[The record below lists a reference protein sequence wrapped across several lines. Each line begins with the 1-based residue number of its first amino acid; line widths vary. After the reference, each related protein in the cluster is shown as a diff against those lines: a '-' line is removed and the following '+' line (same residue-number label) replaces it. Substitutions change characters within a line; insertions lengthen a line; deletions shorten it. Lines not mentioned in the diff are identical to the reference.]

1 MDWKELFAHCWN
13 SSLEYNLRVND
24 YIIHPD
30 KLDTPE
36 RVAYYDRSAA
46 GTIQRMEEYIE
57 ALRGYRQ
64 ALAARYA
71 ALASMPYGYR
81 LDLIRRR
88 GWSNKRVTYT
98 VSLVREYQDGHEEA
112 EESTTYSGAQRRE
125 AFKAFEALKQSRPG
139 IACNVDI
146 EKRSWER

>member
-13 SSLEYNLRVND
+13 NSLECNIRVND
-24 YIIHPD
+24 CIIHPD

-36 RVAYYDRSAA
+36 RIAYYDRSAA

-57 ALRGYRQ
+57 ALKGYRQ
-64 ALAARYA
+64 ALAARYV

-88 GWSNKRVTYT
+88 GWYDKRVTYT

-112 EESTTYSGAQRRE
+112 EESTTYPGTQRRE
-125 AFKAFEALKQSRPG
+125 AIKAFEALKKSHPG

-146 EKRSWER
+146 EKRPWER

>member
-112 EESTTYSGAQRRE
+112 EEITTYSGAQRRE

>member
-1 MDWKELFAHCWN
+1 MEWKELFKRSWRGDEAEVKVYDH
-13 SSLEYNLRVND
+13 LRL
-24 YIIHPD
+24 PD
-30 KLDTPE
+30 KLTDLDGVTL
-36 RVAYYDRSAA
+36 YDRSAS

-71 ALASMPYGYR
+71 ALASMPYDYR

-88 GWSNKRVTYT
+88 GWSDKRVTYT
-98 VSLVREYQDGHEEA
+98 VALVREYQDGHEEA
-112 EESTTYSGAQRRE
+112 EESTTYPGTQRRE
-125 AFKAFEALKQSRPG
+125 ALKAFEALKKSRPG

-146 EKRSWER
+146 GKRPWEK

>member
-1 MDWKELFAHCWN
+1 MKWEEIFRRGREA
-13 SSLEYNLRVND
+13 EIRVSG
-24 YIIHPD
+24 YFQHPD
-30 KLDTPE
+30 KLTTPE
-36 RVAYYDRSAA
+36 RVAYYDRSAS

-71 ALASMPYGYR
+71 ALAAMPYGYR

-88 GWSNKRVTYT
+88 GWSDKRVTYT
-98 VSLVREYQDGHEEA
+98 VALVREYQDGHEEA
-112 EESTTYSGAQRRE
+112 EESTTYPGAQRRE
-125 AFKAFEALKQSRPG
+125 AIKAFEALKKSRPG

>member
-1 MDWKELFAHCWN
+1 MEWEEIFRRGREA
-13 SSLEYNLRVND
+13 EIRVSG
-24 YIIHPD
+24 YFQHPD

-71 ALASMPYGYR
+71 DMASIPYDYR

-88 GWSNKRVTYT
+88 GWYDKRVTYT
-98 VSLVREYQDGHEEA
+98 VALVREYQDGHEEA
-112 EESTTYSGAQRRE
+112 EESTTYPGTQRRE
-125 AFKAFEALKQSRPG
+125 AIKAFEALKKSRPG

-146 EKRSWER
+146 EKRGWER

>member
-1 MDWKELFAHCWN
+1 MDWKELFERSWRGDEAEVKVYDH
-13 SSLEYNLRVND
+13 LRL
-24 YIIHPD
+24 PD
-30 KLDTPE
+30 KLTDLDGVTL
-36 RVAYYDRSAA
+36 YDRSAA
-46 GTIQRMEEYIE
+46 RAIKEMEEYIE

-125 AFKAFEALKQSRPG
+125 AFKAFEALKKSRPG

-146 EKRSWER
+146 EKRPWEK

>member
-13 SSLEYNLRVND
+13 NSLECNIRVND
-24 YIIHPD
+24 CIIHPD
-30 KLDTPE
+30 KLDTPD
-36 RVAYYDRSAA
+36 RIAYYDRSAA

-88 GWSNKRVTYT
+88 GWYDKRVTYA

>member
-1 MDWKELFAHCWN
+1 MKWEEIFRRGREA
-13 SSLEYNLRVND
+13 EIRVSG
-24 YIIHPD
+24 YFQHPD

-46 GTIQRMEEYIE
+46 GTIQRMEAYIE
-57 ALRGYRQ
+57 ALRGYQQ

-71 ALASMPYGYR
+71 ALASMPYDYR

-88 GWSNKRVTYT
+88 GWSDKRVTYT
-98 VSLVREYQDGHEEA
+98 VALVREYQDGHEEA
-112 EESTTYSGAQRRE
+112 EESTTYPGTQRRE
-125 AFKAFEALKQSRPG
+125 AIKAFEALKKSRPG

-146 EKRSWER
+146 EKRGWER

>member
-1 MDWKELFAHCWN
+1 MDWKELFERSWRGDEAEVKVYDH
-13 SSLEYNLRVND
+13 LRL
-24 YIIHPD
+24 PD
-30 KLDTPE
+30 KLTDLDGVTL
-36 RVAYYDRSAA
+36 YDRSAA
-46 GTIQRMEEYIE
+46 RAIKEMEEYIE

-88 GWSNKRVTYT
+88 GWSDKRVTYT
-98 VSLVREYQDGHEEA
+98 VALVREYQDGHEEA
-112 EESTTYSGAQRRE
+112 EESTTYPGSQRRE
-125 AFKAFEALKQSRPG
+125 AIKAFEALKKSRPG

-146 EKRSWER
+146 EKRPWEK

>member
-1 MDWKELFAHCWN
+1 MKWEEIFRRGREA
-13 SSLEYNLRVND
+13 EIRVSG
-24 YIIHPD
+24 YFQHPD
-30 KLDTPE
+30 KLTTPE
-36 RVAYYDRSAA
+36 RVAHYDRSAA
-46 GTIQRMEEYIE
+46 GSIQRMEEYIE

-88 GWSNKRVTYT
+88 GWSDKRVTYT
-98 VSLVREYQDGHEEA
+98 VALVREYQDGHEEA
-112 EESTTYSGAQRRE
+112 EESTTYPGAQRRE
-125 AFKAFEALKQSRPG
+125 ALKAFEALKRSRPG

-146 EKRSWER
+146 EKRPWEK

>member
-1 MDWKELFAHCWN
+1 MEWEEIFRRGREA
-13 SSLEYNLRVND
+13 EIRVSG
-24 YIIHPD
+24 YFQHPD
-30 KLDTPE
+30 KLATPE

-88 GWSNKRVTYT
+88 GWHDKRVTYT
-98 VSLVREYQDGHEEA
+98 VALVREYQDGHEEA
-112 EESTTYSGAQRRE
+112 EESTTYPGAQRRE
-125 AFKAFEALKQSRPG
+125 AIKAFEELKKSRPG
-139 IACNVDI
+139 IACNVDM
-146 EKRSWER
+146 EKRPWEK

>member
-1 MDWKELFAHCWN
+1 MTWQELFAHSWRGD
-13 SSLEYNLRVND
+13 EVEIKIYDHLR
-24 YIIHPD
+24 HPD
-30 KLDTPE
+30 KLTDTDG
-36 RVAYYDRSAA
+36 VALYDRSAA

-88 GWSNKRVTYT
+88 GWSDKRVTYT
-98 VSLVREYQDGHEEA
+98 VALVREYQDGHEEA
-112 EESTTYSGAQRRE
+112 EESTTYPGTQRRE
-125 AFKAFEALKQSRPG
+125 AMKEFDRLKKSRPG

-146 EKRSWER
+146 EKRPWEK

>member
-1 MDWKELFAHCWN
+1 MEWEEIFRRGREA
-13 SSLEYNLRVND
+13 EIRVSG
-24 YIIHPD
+24 YFQHPD

-71 ALASMPYGYR
+71 ALASMPYDYR

-88 GWSNKRVTYT
+88 GWSDKRVTYT
-98 VSLVREYQDGHEEA
+98 VALVREYQDGHEQD
-112 EESTTYSGAQRRE
+112 EERTVYPGTERRE
-125 AFKAFEALKQSRPG
+125 AIKAFEEMQHERPG
-139 IACNVDI
+139 IQCRVQI
-146 EKRSWER
+146 EKESWER

>member
-98 VSLVREYQDGHEEA
+98 VSLVREYQDGHVEA

>member
-112 EESTTYSGAQRRE
+112 EESATYPGAQRRE
-125 AFKAFEALKQSRPG
+125 AIKVFEDLKKSRPG

-146 EKRSWER
+146 EKRPWEK

>member
-1 MDWKELFAHCWN
+1 MKWEEIFRRGREA
-13 SSLEYNLRVND
+13 EIRVSG
-24 YIIHPD
+24 YFQHPD

-88 GWSNKRVTYT
+88 GWSDKRVTYT
-98 VSLVREYQDGHEEA
+98 VALVREYQDGHEEA
-112 EESTTYSGAQRRE
+112 EESATYPGAQRRE
-125 AFKAFEALKQSRPG
+125 ALKAFEALKRSRPG
-139 IACNVDI
+139 IACNMDI
-146 EKRSWER
+146 KKRPWEL

>member
-1 MDWKELFAHCWN
+1 MDWKDLFAHCWN
-13 SSLEYNLRVND
+13 SSLEYNVRVND

-30 KLDTPE
+30 KLTTPE

-71 ALASMPYGYR
+71 ALASMPYDYR

-88 GWSNKRVTYT
+88 GWHDKRVTYT
-98 VSLVREYQDGHEEA
+98 VALVREYQDGHEEA
-112 EESTTYSGAQRRE
+112 EESTTYPGTQRRE
-125 AFKAFEALKQSRPG
+125 AIKAFEEMQHQRPG
-139 IACNVDI
+139 IQCRVQI
-146 EKRSWER
+146 EKASWEQ

>member
-1 MDWKELFAHCWN
+1 MDWKELFVHCWN
-13 SSLEYNLRVND
+13 SSLEYNIRVND

-30 KLDTPE
+30 KLTTPE

-71 ALASMPYGYR
+71 ALASMPYDYR

-88 GWSNKRVTYT
+88 GWSDKRVTYT
-98 VSLVREYQDGHEEA
+98 VALVREYQDGHEEA
-112 EESTTYSGAQRRE
+112 EESTTYPGAQRRE
-125 AFKAFEALKQSRPG
+125 ALKAFEALKRSRPG

-146 EKRSWER
+146 EKRPWEK

>member
-1 MDWKELFAHCWN
+1 MEWKEIFRRGREA
-13 SSLEYNLRVND
+13 EIRVSG
-24 YIIHPD
+24 YFQHPD
-30 KLDTPE
+30 KLTTPE

-88 GWSNKRVTYT
+88 GWYDKRVTYA

-112 EESTTYSGAQRRE
+112 EESTTYPGTQRRE
-125 AFKAFEALKQSRPG
+125 AIKAFEALKKSRPG

-146 EKRSWER
+146 EKRPWER

>member
-1 MDWKELFAHCWN
+1 MEWEEIFRRGREA
-13 SSLEYNLRVND
+13 EIRVSG
-24 YIIHPD
+24 YFQHPD

-46 GTIQRMEEYIE
+46 GSIQRMEEYIE

-88 GWSNKRVTYT
+88 GWSDKRVTYT
-98 VSLVREYQDGHEEA
+98 VALVREYQDGHEEA
-112 EESTTYSGAQRRE
+112 EESTTYPGTQRRE
-125 AFKAFEALKQSRPG
+125 AMKEFDRLKKSRPG

-146 EKRSWER
+146 EKRGWER

>member
-1 MDWKELFAHCWN
+1 MEWKEIFRRGREA
-13 SSLEYNLRVND
+13 EIRVSG
-24 YIIHPD
+24 YFQHPD

-57 ALRGYRQ
+57 SLRGYRQ

-88 GWSNKRVTYT
+88 GWSDKRVTYT
-98 VSLVREYQDGHEEA
+98 VALVREYQDGHEEA
-112 EESTTYSGAQRRE
+112 EESATYPGTQRRE
-125 AFKAFEALKQSRPG
+125 AIKAFEALKKSRPG

-146 EKRSWER
+146 EKRPWER